1 MKRIINRALIVI
13 FGLGMG
19 ASTQQSQ
26 AAIPAGQDE
35 LRIHTGAPEKEG
47 ESIVSI
53 SVYWRMKDGLLTGS
67 TGLAFIK
74 GPDLPKPDDANSI
87 ARRIGDG
94 LISGMAY
101 KRPSLRGLTANAIK
115 DAEDPYVTIKN
126 KQGISF
132 NQMTLRDFTNQK
144 FTVEI
149 GGPSF
154 SAKGIEIAIDMTDFA
169 SVANVVINESA
180 TKQSFRAQGGGIEIS
195 IGNEKSVKIDT
206 RTKTLPEIE
215 RVIASKLRGTF
226 STSALYPAR
235 TEKRDRKNIKPFD
248 GGEVHLGRISVKTI
262 TFDVS
267 DPSLGVITKFKFQD
281 NEQQNKKSSWW
292 G

>member
-1 MKRIINRALIVI
+1 MKQLIKKTLIV
-13 FGLGMG
+13 FFTLGLGLNIN
-19 ASTQQSQ
+19 SLL

-35 LRIHTGAPEKEG
+35 LRIHTGAPKKEG

-74 GPDLPKPDDANSI
+74 GPNLPKPDDANTI
-87 ARRIGDG
+87 AKRIGDG

-101 KRPSLRGLTANAIK
+101 KRPSLRGLTANRTK
-115 DAEDPYVTIKN
+115 GTDDPYVTIKN
-126 KQGISF
+126 KQGIAFS
-132 NQMTLRDFTNQK
+132 QITLRDFTNQK
-144 FTVEI
+144 FAVDL

-154 SAKGIEIAIDMTDFA
+154 SAKGINIAIDMTDFA
-169 SVANVVINESA
+169 SVANVVINQSA
-180 TKQSFRAQGGGIEIS
+180 TKKSFRAEGGGVEIS
-195 IGNEKSVKIDT
+195 IDGEKSVKIDT
-206 RTKTLPEIE
+206 RNKTLPEIE
-215 RVIASKLRGTF
+215 KVIATKLSGTF

-248 GGEVHLGRISVKTI
+248 GGEVHLGRISAKKITI
-262 TFDVS
+262 NVN

-281 NEQQNKKSSWW
+281 NESQNNKSSWW
-292 G
+292 

>member
-1 MKRIINRALIVI
+1 MKRIINRTLIVI
-13 FGLGMG
+13 FALGIG
-19 ASTQQSQ
+19 VSALQSH

-35 LRIHTGAPEKEG
+35 LRIHTGAPEKKG

-53 SVYWRMKDGLLTGS
+53 SVYWRMKDGLQTGS

-74 GPDLPKPDDANSI
+74 GPDLAKPDDANSI
-87 ARRIGDG
+87 AKRIGDS

-101 KRPSLRGLTANAIK
+101 KRPSLRGLTADRIK
-115 DAEDPYVTIKN
+115 DTKDPYVIIKN
-126 KQGISF
+126 KQGIAFS
-132 NQMTLRDFTNQK
+132 QITLRDFTNQK

-180 TKQSFRAQGGGIEIS
+180 AKKTVRAEGGGIEIS
-195 IGNEKSVKIDT
+195 IGNEKPVKIDT
-206 RTKTLPEIE
+206 RNKTLPEIE
-215 RVIASKLRGTF
+215 RVIAAKLRGTF
-226 STSALYPAR
+226 STTALYPAR

-262 TFDVS
+262 TFNVN
-267 DPSLGVITKFKFQD
+267 DPSLGVIAKFKFQD
-281 NEQQNKKSSWW
+281 NENQNKKSSWW
-292 G
+292 

>member
-1 MKRIINRALIVI
+1 MKRIINRTLLII
-13 FGLGMG
+13 FSVGVGLH
-19 ASTQQSQ
+19 ANPLL
-26 AAIPAGQDE
+26 AVIPAGQNE
-35 LRIHTGAPEKEG
+35 LRIHTGAPEKKG

-53 SVYWRMKDGLLTGS
+53 SVYWRMKGGLLTGS

-94 LISGMAY
+94 LISGMEY
-101 KRPSLRGLTANAIK
+101 KRPSLRGLTADRIK
-115 DAEDPYVTIKN
+115 DAKDPYVIIKN

-132 NQMTLRDFTNQK
+132 SQITLRDFTNQK

-154 SAKGIEIAIDMTDFA
+154 SAKGVEIAIDMTDFA
-169 SVANVVINESA
+169 SVANVVINESTA
-180 TKQSFRAQGGGIEIS
+180 KKTIRAEGGGIEIS
-195 IGNEKSVKIDT
+195 IGKEKTVKIDT
-206 RTKTLPEIE
+206 RNKTLPEIE
-215 RVIASKLRGTF
+215 RVIAAKLRGTF
-226 STSALYPAR
+226 STTALYPAR

-262 TFDVS
+262 TFDVN
-267 DPSLGVITKFKFQD
+267 DPSLGVITKFKFQN
-281 NEQQNKKSSWW
+281 NENQNNKSSWW
-292 G
+292 